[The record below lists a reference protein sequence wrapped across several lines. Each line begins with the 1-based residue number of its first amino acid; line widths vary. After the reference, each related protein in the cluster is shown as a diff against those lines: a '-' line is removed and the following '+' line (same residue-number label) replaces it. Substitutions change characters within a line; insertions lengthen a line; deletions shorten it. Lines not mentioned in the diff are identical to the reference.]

1 MERLL
6 RGAGLASDEAQAP
19 EYLPLLVAAR
29 RSALAQAGRQ
39 FSVREVDENDDEEI
53 DRGIIAQAEL
63 PPGVPMWPPRV
74 FLARERTYTK
84 GWHKWLLKQGEFHRS
99 ETDRR
104 IAEGDMLSVV
114 ALWLDYSALT
124 DKLALSAEDDGDPEL
139 AWALAKV
146 GMAYRDA
153 AYQAV
158 RMRVDQV
165 TLDLIS
171 RPVSEMYTWQNRM
184 ELETVTVRP
193 EGLRMLR
200 EFNKATVTARTKHAA
215 TKAAAVPPGPTD
227 DRPALSQRA
236 QKAQAAA
243 AKKEEEAAAMRKRE
257 EGAKRQKDP
266 KASKNTQGAAG
277 SAADTSGRGQPAGG
291 Q

>member
-1 MERLL
+1 M
-6 RGAGLASDEAQAP
+6 
-19 EYLPLLVAAR
+19 
-29 RSALAQAGRQ
+29 
-39 FSVREVDENDDEEI
+39 
-53 DRGIIAQAEL
+53 
-63 PPGVPMWPPRV
+63 
-74 FLARERTYTK
+74 
-84 GWHKWLLKQGEFHRS
+84 
-99 ETDRR
+99 
-104 IAEGDMLSVV
+104 
-114 ALWLDYSALT
+114 
-124 DKLALSAEDDGDPEL
+124 
-139 AWALAKV
+139 
-146 GMAYRDA
+146 GMAYWDA

-171 RPVSEMYTWQNRM
+171 RPVSEMYTRQNRM

-227 DRPALSQRA
+227 ARLALSQRA

-243 AKKEEEAAAMRKRE
+243 AKKREEAAAMRKRE
-257 EGAKRQKDP
+257 EGAKRQQAP
-266 KASKNTQGAAG
+266 KASKTTQGAAG
-277 SAADTSGRGQPAGG
+277 SAADTSGRGQPARG